1 MARLTKSGGASFL
14 CVIKDCGDE
23 GHGLLSWPKRGVSI
37 ALDMPVRDNTQ
48 QLVDDLNEFVV
59 AQGGRVYLAKDAFT
73 RPEHFRAME
82 PRLAAFEAV
91 RRRWDPDHT
100 IRSAQSIRLF
110 GDRP

>member
-1 MARLTKSGGASFL
+1 MVQFARGTILNRACLTPRVAI
-14 CVIKDCGDE
+14 VAD
-23 GHGLLSWPKRGVSI
+23 H
-37 ALDMPVRDNTQ
+37 TQ

-59 AQGGRVYLAKDAFT
+59 AHGGRVYLAKDAYT

-91 RRRWDPDHT
+91 RRRWDPNGT